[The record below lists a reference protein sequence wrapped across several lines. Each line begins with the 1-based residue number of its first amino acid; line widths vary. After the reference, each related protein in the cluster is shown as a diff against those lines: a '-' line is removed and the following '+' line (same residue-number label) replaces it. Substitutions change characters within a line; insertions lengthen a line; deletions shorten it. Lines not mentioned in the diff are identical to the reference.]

1 MFKAVKIVVYSVC
14 IIIGLVS
21 FWFLQ
26 QLPDSPDLPKTKQ
39 MLKIDEDKLEK
50 CKNDMFLVALNFDEY
65 DDNIKA
71 LRENLA
77 GAYMDFLKYEF
88 NDSLDFDEKRKIWDA
103 DDALRESYFYD
114 DKFLNYILKEFGFV
128 AGRSFKEDE
137 TEKYI
142 ETTFLSQFDLQKYY
156 VSLNNYLE
164 EPTSDYA
171 KMFCYFYK

>member
-1 MFKAVKIVVYSVC
+1 MFKAVKTVVYSVC

-21 FWFLQ
+21 FWVLQ
-26 QLPDSPDLPKTKQ
+26 QLPDSSDLPKTKQ

-50 CKNDMFLVALNFDEY
+50 CKNDMYLVVLNFDEY

-77 GAYMDFLKYEF
+77 GAFMDFIKYQS
-88 NDSLDFDEKRKIWDA
+88 NDSLDIDEKVKISDA
-103 DDALRESYFYD
+103 FDALMKAYIWE
-114 DKFLNYILKEFGFV
+114 DKFLNYILEEFGFV

-142 ETTFLSQFDLQKYY
+142 ETSFVSQFDLQTYY

>member
-1 MFKAVKIVVYSVC
+1 MFKTVKIVVYSVF
-14 IIIGLVS
+14 IIIFLVF

-26 QLPDSPDLPKTKQ
+26 QIPDSPDLPKTKQ

-50 CKNDMFLVALNFDEY
+50 CKNDMYLVALNFYEY
-65 DDNIKA
+65 DENIKA
-71 LRENLA
+71 LRE
-77 GAYMDFLKYEF
+77 DFADAEQKFIEHKY
-88 NDSLDFDEKRKIWDA
+88 NDSLDFDEYLKISDA
-103 DDALRESYFYD
+103 RSVLIQAYISD

-128 AGRSFKEDE
+128 AETFSGYDE
-137 TEKYI
+137 RENFI
-142 ETTFLSQFDLQKYY
+142 ETTFLGQIDLQTYY

>member
-65 DDNIKA
+65 DENIKA

-77 GAYMDFLKYEF
+77 RAGSDFAKHKF
-88 NDSLDFDEKRKIWDA
+88 NDSLEIDEYSKISEASSVLIKAYVW
-103 DDALRESYFYD
+103 E
-114 DKFLNYILKEFGFV
+114 DKFLNYILEEFGFV

-142 ETTFLSQFDLQKYY
+142 ETSSVSQFDLQTYY

>member
-1 MFKAVKIVVYSVC
+1 MFKVVKVVVYSVC

-65 DDNIKA
+65 DENIKA

-77 GAYMDFLKYEF
+77 RAENDFAEHQF
-88 NDSLDFDEKRKIWDA
+88 NDSLEIDEYIKITDA
-103 DDALRESYFYD
+103 YGALIEAYFGD
-114 DKFLNYILKEFGFV
+114 IKFLGYILKEFGFV

-142 ETTFLSQFDLQKYY
+142 ETSLVSQFDLQMYY

-171 KMFCYFYK
+171 KIFCYFYK